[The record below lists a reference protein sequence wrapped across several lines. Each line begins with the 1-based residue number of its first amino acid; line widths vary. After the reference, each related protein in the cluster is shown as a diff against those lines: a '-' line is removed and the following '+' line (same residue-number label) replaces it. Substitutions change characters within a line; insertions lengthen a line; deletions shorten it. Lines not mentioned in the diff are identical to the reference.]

1 MKRPGRMANR
11 IAVILEVETDDPLF
25 DSETFNDSK
34 HNETPEGTALLRE
47 ATVRACVAPGGIKR
61 VVAVTGPELMK
72 ALLRTHELAADI
84 AGLGGMFSRPTPD
97 YEPPDGR

>member
-1 MKRPGRMANR
+1 MKNR

-25 DSETFNDSK
+25 DTDRFNDSD
-34 HNETPEGTALLRE
+34 HNATPEGTALLRE
-47 ATVRACVAPGGIKR
+47 HTVAACLKPGGIKR

-84 AGLGGMFSRPTPD
+84 TGMGDMFNRPKPEYD
-97 YEPPDGR
+97 PPDGR